1 MEFSK
6 DLFVKIESMNQDEAR
21 AFIIFL
27 ETEKLRHANDIKLID
42 RRIKAVVELK
52 LSGENW
58 QE

>member
-6 DLFVKIESMNQDEAR
+6 DLFVKIKSMNQDQAS

-42 RRIKAVVELK
+42 RRIAEVVELK